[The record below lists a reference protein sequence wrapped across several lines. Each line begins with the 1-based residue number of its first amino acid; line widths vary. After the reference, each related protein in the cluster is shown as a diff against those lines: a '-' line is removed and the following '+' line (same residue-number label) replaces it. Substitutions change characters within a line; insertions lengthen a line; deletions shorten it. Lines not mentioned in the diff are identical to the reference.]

1 MVIAHVA
8 TAFNILWEEVRLSL
22 TRHRISASKVRA
34 VGMEP
39 NPRLYSPAWR
49 CVIDRCCQYDNR
61 DAGYSGFHSF
71 MTIRNLAVDTIRG
84 ENVRC
89 SPSRPSS

>member
-49 CVIDRCCQYDNR
+49 CVIDRAVN
-61 DAGYSGFHSF
+61 
-71 MTIRNLAVDTIRG
+71 MTTVTRATLDFTV
-84 ENVRC
+84 
-89 SPSRPSS
+89 S